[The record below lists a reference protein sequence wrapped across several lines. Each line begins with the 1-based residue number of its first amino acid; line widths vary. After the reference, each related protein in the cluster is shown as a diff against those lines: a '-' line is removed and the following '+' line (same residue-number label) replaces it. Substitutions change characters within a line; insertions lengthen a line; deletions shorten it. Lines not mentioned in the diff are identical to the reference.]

1 MKILVTGGLGF
12 IGSALIRKI
21 LDSTK
26 DHVLNVDCCTYAS
39 MPEALEGKEKNNRYN
54 FLKIDISN
62 YDLINKAIQSFKPN
76 KIFHLAAESHV
87 DRSIVN
93 PAVFMYTNIMG
104 TFNILQS
111 IKLSKN
117 ILPSDFVLLHVST
130 DEVFGSLTFD
140 ENPFNEMSSYQPN
153 SPYSASKASSDLL
166 VRAWHETYDINTV
179 INVKDASIFH
189 RYNTILNNVNF
200 KINKGE
206 FVYLIGKTGSGK
218 SSLLK
223 TIYGDLI
230 LKMGSINV
238 DGHEIKDIKKSELP
252 LIRRKLG
259 IIFQDFQLFQDRSI
273 AENLIFVMKA
283 TGWKKNIINDNVL
296 KLLSKVGIEDKANRY
311 PHQLSGGEQ
320 QRAVIARA
328 LINNPIILIADEPTG
343 NLDPKVSEN
352 IFKLFLEIN
361 KKGTTILMAT
371 HNYELIKKFNN
382 RTLNCIEGKV
392 EEINVNNI

>member
-1 MKILVTGGLGF
+1 M
-12 IGSALIRKI
+12 
-21 LDSTK
+21 
-26 DHVLNVDCCTYAS
+26 
-39 MPEALEGKEKNNRYN
+39 
-54 FLKIDISN
+54 
-62 YDLINKAIQSFKPN
+62 IN
-76 KIFHLAAESHV
+76 
-87 DRSIVN
+87 
-93 PAVFMYTNIMG
+93 
-104 TFNILQS
+104 
-111 IKLSKN
+111 
-117 ILPSDFVLLHVST
+117 
-130 DEVFGSLTFD
+130 
-140 ENPFNEMSSYQPN
+140 
-153 SPYSASKASSDLL
+153 
-166 VRAWHETYDINTV
+166 DINTV
-179 INVKDASIFH
+179 IDIKDASIFH
-189 RYNTILNNVNF
+189 RYNTILNDVNF
-200 KINKGE
+200 KIKKGE
-206 FVYLIGKTGSGK
+206 FVYIIGKTGSGK

-238 DGHEIKDIKKSELP
+238 VGHEMKNIKKSKLP
-252 LIRRKLG
+252 FIRRKLG

-296 KLLSKVGIEDKANRY
+296 KLLSKVGLEDKANRY

>member
-1 MKILVTGGLGF
+1 MI
-12 IGSALIRKI
+12 
-21 LDSTK
+21 
-26 DHVLNVDCCTYAS
+26 
-39 MPEALEGKEKNNRYN
+39 NN
-54 FLKIDISN
+54 
-62 YDLINKAIQSFKPN
+62 
-76 KIFHLAAESHV
+76 
-87 DRSIVN
+87 
-93 PAVFMYTNIMG
+93 
-104 TFNILQS
+104 
-111 IKLSKN
+111 
-117 ILPSDFVLLHVST
+117 
-130 DEVFGSLTFD
+130 
-140 ENPFNEMSSYQPN
+140 
-153 SPYSASKASSDLL
+153 
-166 VRAWHETYDINTV
+166 INTV
-179 INVKDASIFH
+179 IDIKDASIFH
-189 RYNTILNNVNF
+189 RYNTILNDVNF
-200 KINKGE
+200 KIKKGE
-206 FVYLIGKTGSGK
+206 FVYIIGKTGSGK

-238 DGHEIKDIKKSELP
+238 VGHEMKNIKKSKLP
-252 LIRRKLG
+252 FIRRKLG

-296 KLLSKVGIEDKANRY
+296 KLLSKVGLEDKANRY

-352 IFKLFLEIN
+352 IFKLFHEIN

-392 EEINVNNI
+392 EEININNI